1 MHQAANRNRETMIWK
16 MHNEIPKWIHVGIC
30 LISITGVPALGSTFD
45 ALCPSQ
51 KCKVVLDRTGIN
63 IGKDNIKLQHIHF
76 WDSESNDASPSSASG
91 KARGA
96 VLGGL
101 AGAALLG
108 PVGAA
113 IGAMWASSEE
123 SGGQVQS
130 DQVFVIEGTD
140 DEGEVKNHKIRFLS
154 QTAARRFRMELPMFT
169 GLRAGRRSYTTQ
181 ITESA
186 QNQKKKECWTSFKK
200 ENPEKAE
207 WIESNPTLSKKQ
219 RTTFDDC

>member
-1 MHQAANRNRETMIWK
+1 MIWQMK
-16 MHNEIPKWIHVGIC
+16 NEIQKSIHVGIC
-30 LISITGVPALGSTFD
+30 LISIAGVPAQGSTFD
-45 ALCPSQ
+45 ALCPSR
-51 KCKVVLDRTGIN
+51 KCKVVLDRTSIN
-63 IGKDNIKLQHIHF
+63 IGEDNIKLQNIHF
-76 WDSESNDASPSSASG
+76 WNSESNDASPSSASG

-96 VLGGL
+96 VVGGL

-140 DEGEVKNHKIRFLS
+140 DEGEVRNHKIRFLS

-169 GLRAGRRSYTTQ
+169 GLRAGRRNNILQ
-181 ITESA
+181 ITESSQTEA
-186 QNQKKKECWTSFKK
+186 KKDCWSNFKK
-200 ENPEKAE
+200 LNSNKAA
-207 WIESNPTLSKKQ
+207 WIESNPTLSKNH
-219 RTTFDDC
+219 RNTFADC